1 MNKAKSQI
9 KIKNLNLRKHADIII
24 AIGIFISIVGLVLFA
39 PAAVATWGSF
49 LLAI

>member
-9 KIKNLNLRKHADIII
+9 KIKKFNIRKHADIII

-39 PAAVATWGSF
+39 PVATWGSF